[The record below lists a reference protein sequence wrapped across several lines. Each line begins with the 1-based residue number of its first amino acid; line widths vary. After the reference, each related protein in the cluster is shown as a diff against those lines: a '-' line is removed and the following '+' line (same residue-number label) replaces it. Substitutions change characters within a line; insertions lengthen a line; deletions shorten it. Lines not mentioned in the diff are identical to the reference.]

1 MRHDRITMATSFRPL
16 IIAVAVLIAGMAGPA
31 TSKIQERTAEFVVV
45 VRDPT
50 DRPVAGSEVVAF
62 SGDWHA
68 ATTDAAGQVR
78 LQVAPGTWDVVVTH
92 PDLAVVPSSR
102 SVTVRTGER
111 RTVEFQALPRS
122 VEING
127 RIRFLSE
134 PPSTLAA
141 LHAAAYPESPA
152 AGSLPVSVVALT
164 DDRSFALHVPPGRW
178 RIGLLEVVHAGV
190 SRPVVA
196 EPGQESRVELEV
208 DFRGW
213 GLAGAVGL
221 VFEAGLIT
229 ERIGPAFSL
238 TTVGLYATG
247 ADRQHRILATTQA
260 RSDQTYGIL
269 APAAGT
275 ALAVFAWRPG
285 GTAVP
290 AAVRIFAAPGEASFA
305 DFRFVVNSGTLV
317 GTVVDGAGRPVAE
330 AWVSVASAARH
341 EEWMMKGR
349 PVHALDGAF
358 RMRVPLG
365 PVIVQAWRDPRRP
378 GEPQRVSVPSQAP
391 VAVRLEVP

>member
-1 MRHDRITMATSFRPL
+1 MRHEPITMATAFHPIVL
-16 IIAVAVLIAGMAGPA
+16 AVAVLVAGLAGSVA
-31 TSKIQERTAEFVVV
+31 SAVQERTAELVAV
-45 VRDPT
+45 VRGPAG
-50 DRPVAGSEVVAF
+50 RPVSEAEVVA
-62 SGDWHA
+62 SGGDWHA
-68 ATTDAAGQVR
+68 ATTDGAGQAR
-78 LQVAPGTWDVVVTH
+78 LPVTTGTWDVVVIH
-92 PDLAVVPSSR
+92 PDLAIVPSSR

-111 RTVEFQALPRS
+111 RAVEFQALSRS
-122 VEING
+122 VEIKG
-127 RIRFLSE
+127 RVHFRSE

-141 LHAAAYPESPA
+141 LHAAAYAEDPA
-152 AGSLPVSVVALT
+152 AGILPVSVVALS
-164 DDRSFALHVPPGRW
+164 DDRSFALRVPPGRW

-208 DFRGW
+208 DFG
-213 GLAGAVGL
+213 GLTGAMGL

-238 TTVGLYATG
+238 TTVGLYAIGT
-247 ADRQHRILATTQA
+247 DRQRRVLATTQA
-260 RSDQTYGIL
+260 RADQTYSIL
-269 APAAGT
+269 AAPPAGT

-290 AAVRIFAAPGEASFA
+290 AAVRVFAASGEAAFA
-305 DFRFVVNSGTLV
+305 DFRFVVNSGTLI
-317 GTVVDGAGRPVAE
+317 GAVVDGIGRPVAE
-330 AWVSVASAARH
+330 AWVAVASAVRH
-341 EEWMMKGR
+341 EEWMMEGK

-365 PVIVQAWRDPRRP
+365 PVLVRAWRDPRRP
-378 GEPQRVSVPSQAP
+378 GEQLRVSVPSQAP